1 MIDFN
6 DPVRKVD
13 AIGLCAVALLT
24 GLAWFG
30 VVTPVEASRAGDA
43 ERALRL
49 QTLTASADAAEAEV
63 EALERRTTEA
73 RALAARAELRTRP
86 VTELNARISALVAS
100 AEAAD
105 LRTDTVRPG
114 DPRPDGAAVRVPI
127 RVAGRGSYPA
137 LTAFLDSLHAND
149 RDIAV
154 TGVTVARGDGATGAA
169 RFEVD
174 LTWWATPG

>member
-6 DPVRKVD
+6 DPIRKVD
-13 AIGLCAVALLT
+13 AIGLGVLALLT

-30 VVTPVEASRAGDA
+30 VVTPVEASKAGDA
-43 ERALRL
+43 QRALEL
-49 QTLTASADAAEAEV
+49 QTVTASADDAEAEV
-63 EALERRTTEA
+63 VALERRTTEA
-73 RALAARAELRTRP
+73 RTLAERAELRTRP
-86 VTELNARISALVAS
+86 VSALNARISSLVAS

-105 LRTDTVRPG
+105 LRADTVRPG
-114 DPRPDGAAVRVPI
+114 DARADGAAVRVPI

-137 LTAFLDSLHAND
+137 LTAFLESLHAND

-154 TGVTVARGDGATGAA
+154 TGVTVIRGDGASGAA